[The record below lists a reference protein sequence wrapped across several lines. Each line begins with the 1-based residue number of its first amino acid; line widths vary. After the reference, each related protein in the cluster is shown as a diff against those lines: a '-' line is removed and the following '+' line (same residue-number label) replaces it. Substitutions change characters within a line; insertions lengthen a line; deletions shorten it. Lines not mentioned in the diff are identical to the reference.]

1 MNYPKSVLKGRTP
14 AQYEFDM
21 GIKGWAFAHP
31 DTLAHILARAERLF
45 AAIDRPDPDRQA
57 KLDAIRK
64 AATHT

>member
-1 MNYPKSVLKGRTP
+1 MRYPKSVLKGRTP

-31 DTLAHILARAERLF
+31 DTLASTLARAERLF
-45 AAIDRPDPDRQA
+45 NAIERPDAERQA

-64 AATHT
+64 AAACT